1 MCLWKYLYFLQI
13 KVSVSANTHAQNKS
27 VMESEIQFFETAKMD
42 DKWIAKW
49 ISSEHDIIIFDEPT
63 RGIDVGAK
71 QEIYMLMDELTK
83 QGKAVIMISSDME
96 ELLGMSDRI
105 IVLSEGKQT
114 GELKRGEFTQEAVMT
129 YASKNA

>member
-1 MCLWKYLYFLQI
+1 
-13 KVSVSANTHAQNKS
+13 
-27 VMESEIQFFETAKMD
+27 
-42 DKWIAKW
+42 
-49 ISSEHDIIIFDEPT
+49 
-63 RGIDVGAK
+63 
-71 QEIYMLMDELTK
+71 MLMDELTK